1 MSGTRAQLTP
11 RRAARATGGTSDTR
25 LYTRTG
31 DRGETALVG
40 GTRVAKDSPRI
51 EAYGTFDELA
61 TCLGVVETELP
72 DTLSEIRALVRRLE
86 HELFLAE
93 SELAT
98 PTGKKPPA
106 GCIEARH
113 VRRLE
118 SDIDRY
124 SEAVASLRTFVLP
137 TGSRAAAYL
146 HWARAVAR
154 RAERVLWRLHRTE
167 PQRSELL
174 EWSNRLGDLFFAL
187 ALSANS
193 ALGVPETPPD
203 YTA

>member
-1 MSGTRAQLTP
+1 M
-11 RRAARATGGTSDTR
+11 ATGGTSSTR

-40 GTRVAKDSPRI
+40 GTKVAKESARI

-61 TCLGVVETELP
+61 ACLGVVESELP
-72 DTLSEIRALVRRLE
+72 DALSEIRTLLRRLE

-98 PTGKKPPA
+98 HPGAVPPA
-106 GCIEARH
+106 GRIEARH

-118 SDIDRY
+118 ADIDRY
-124 SEAVASLRTFVLP
+124 SKAVESLRTFVLP
-137 TGSRAAAYL
+137 TGTRAASYL
-146 HWARAVAR
+146 HWARTVAR

-167 PQRSELL
+167 PQRPELL
-174 EWSNRLGDLFFAL
+174 QWANRLGDLFFAL
-187 ALSANS
+187 ALSANQ
-193 ALGVPETPPD
+193 ALGVAETPPD
-203 YTA
+203 YDA